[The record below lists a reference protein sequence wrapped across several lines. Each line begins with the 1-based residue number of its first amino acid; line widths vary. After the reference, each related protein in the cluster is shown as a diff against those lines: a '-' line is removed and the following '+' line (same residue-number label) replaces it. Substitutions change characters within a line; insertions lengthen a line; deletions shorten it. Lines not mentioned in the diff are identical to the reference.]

1 MKRVFSILLVTLA
14 VGNGLSSALSGMAT
28 AHSTASNTSNA
39 CIMTPCG
46 SNAISSCGGRADC
59 GELVLE

>member
-14 VGNGLSSALSGMAT
+14 VGNGLSSALSGVTT
-28 AHSTASNTSNA
+28 ARSTASNTSNT

-46 SNAISSCGGRADC
+46 SNAMGSCGGRNSTK
-59 GELVLE
+59 EPEVE